1 MENGNWDFWHV
12 KFQEC
17 TPSYVM
23 IYVIISHHIQYV
35 IICHHTHHT
44 PSTITHHHRFIDHQV
59 SSNMII
65 HLHNSWKIIAKGA
78 WTSFIYTIILIHVK
92 SNTPRYH
99 LHRSFGNRRS
109 FGGPMCNILGM
120 SIPGT
125 NSNSRDISLF
135 SAEKWMCWK
144 MCSDVLFCAE
154 HLVLRYSKIHHQ
166 EMNRWWIDQH
176 WVQWKKTSE
185 AQVTA
190 ISHGSIRICTVRSG
204 RV

>member
-1 MENGNWDFWHV
+1 
-12 KFQEC
+12 
-17 TPSYVM
+17 
-23 IYVIISHHIQYV
+23 
-35 IICHHTHHT
+35 
-44 PSTITHHHRFIDHQV
+44 
-59 SSNMII
+59 MII
-65 HLHNSWKIIAKGA
+65 HLHNSWKIIAKGKGA

-125 NSNSRDISLF
+125 NGNSRDISLF

-166 EMNRWWIDQH
+166 EMNRS
-176 WVQWKKTSE
+176 KRSTLSSMKYTSFSPFSP
-185 AQVTA
+185 QVFSVFRGA
-190 ISHGSIRICTVRSG
+190 SHSHLAE
-204 RV
+204 